1 MVSVRLGSA
10 SSYPKK
16 SWIQKPAGTTLYWDP
31 GKGAD
36 TVPMTNEEFEKFI
49 ANWKGTP
56 EEVATLTAE
65 WNASVE
71 TAVTIAKPLVERE
84 LMIRK
89 QLARLAFPEPVEGS
103 KNRTNLPAG
112 WALKLTYCLDRKV
125 EEPVLDLNKEEFEKA
140 GINVDNLIRWKPELK
155 VKEYKELSEEQ
166 RKVFDQAL
174 VVKPSTP
181 QLELLPPG
189 KR

>member
-1 MVSVRLGSA
+1 MA
-10 SSYPKK
+10 
-16 SWIQKPAGTTLYWDP
+16 
-31 GKGAD
+31 
-36 TVPMTNEEFEKFI
+36 MTNAELEQLI

-56 EEVATLTAE
+56 EEVEKLVGE
-65 WNASVE
+65 WNAAQE
-71 TAVTIAKPLVERE
+71 TSINIAKPLVERE
-84 LMIRK
+84 LVLRK
-89 QLARLAFPEPVEGS
+89 VVSKLVFPSPVEGA
-103 KNRTNLPAG
+103 KNRANLPAG
-112 WALKLTYCLDRKV
+112 WALKLTYSIDRKV
-125 EEPVLDLNKEEFEKA
+125 EEPVLELNKEQFATA

-174 VVKPSTP
+174 NIKPGTP